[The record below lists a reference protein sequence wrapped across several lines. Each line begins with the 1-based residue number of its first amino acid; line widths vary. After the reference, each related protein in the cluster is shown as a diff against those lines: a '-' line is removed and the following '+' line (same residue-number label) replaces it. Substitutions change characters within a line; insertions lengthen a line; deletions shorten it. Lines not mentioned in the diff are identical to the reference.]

1 MNALVEARRRSS
13 RPDFGRGRAQ
23 RIKASCAW
31 MTVFAALAVVL
42 GVWACALEAWDTPTA
57 RALIDDVRD
66 RLALQDV
73 SPETRLWSAAAR
85 CDSAAVLGLVANG
98 ASVRHD
104 RGKGRGTPLHAVA
117 AASAW
122 ARGDCI
128 DTAATLVRAGADPLA
143 RDAVTGRTAIEMAL
157 ACDRLDSGCVFRCRR
172 NPPMGL
178 FLQST
183 VDGRRARALAASR
196 RSL

>member
-1 MNALVEARRRSS
+1 MTTQEVRRHPS
-13 RPDFGRGRAQ
+13 RASGLGKDRTRQ
-23 RIKASCAW
+23 LRASCVW
-31 MTVFAALAVVL
+31 MILFAALGIVL

-57 RALIDDVRD
+57 HALIDDVRH
-66 RLALQDV
+66 RMTPWGVPA
-73 SPETRLWSAAAR
+73 ETRLWAAAAR
-85 CDSAAVLGLVANG
+85 CDSAAVLRLVTEG

-104 RGKGRGTPLHAVA
+104 QGDGRGMPLHAVA

-143 RDAVTGRTAIEMAL
+143 RDAVTCRTAIEMAL
-157 ACDRLDSGCVFRCRR
+157 ACDRLDLTCRFRCRR
-172 NPPMGL
+172 NPPLGL

-183 VDGRRARALAASR
+183 VDGRRARALASSR